1 MLFRVLLLPA
11 ILGLSRNREGGIKE
25 FPKLCDR
32 REVSREALE
41 KPLGQFFLE
50 SRLKV
55 ARVPLFAGEEL
66 SQLRACAIISRDAYR
81 TSVLFGAGK
90 GDRFYK

>member
-1 MLFRVLLLPA
+1 MLFRVLLLRA
-11 ILGLSRNREGGIKE
+11 ILGLSRNGEGGVKE
-25 FPKLCDR
+25 FPELCDR
-32 REVSREALE
+32 REVCREALE

-66 SQLRACAIISRDAYR
+66 SQLRACTIISRDAYR
-81 TSVLFGAGK
+81 ASVLFGAGK

>member
-11 ILGLSRNREGGIKE
+11 ILGLSRNGEGGIKE
-25 FPKLCDR
+25 FPELCDR

-41 KPLGQFFLE
+41 QSLGQFFLE

-66 SQLRACAIISRDAYR
+66 SQLRACAVVRRDAYR
-81 TSVLFGAGK
+81 TSVLFGAGE